1 MATDSANDRGIEN
14 RMASVPEDMSRQEE
28 EDGELQK
35 YNSLPPPPVNGKI
48 RYDVLH
54 LFGTEEMSTDDVK
67 RFFDTYDPHYK
78 LEWVSD
84 SACELL
90 GEWSQF

>member
-1 MATDSANDRGIEN
+1 MFLYYI
-14 RMASVPEDMSRQEE
+14 
-28 EDGELQK
+28 
-35 YNSLPPPPVNGKI
+35 GKI